1 MPKYISLMSDFGFKR
16 VFANPDYPHILINF
30 IESVLPELSIESIE
44 YIDTTQF
51 ADYVD
56 DRTSIFD
63 VFCRLHDGSFVI
75 VEMQQVRQEHYI
87 DRTILYGS
95 HVIQRQSQKG
105 KWNYELPRV
114 YVISL
119 INFRLFPN
127 DQSLVHTV
135 KLQSDQNPDQPFYDK
150 LNFIYIQL
158 PNISEEFSQNPNLE
172 HWLTMI
178 RNLHTREEPMSVDSD
193 TKFTKAMIDAMTLAE
208 FEKLTPEQ
216 KIIIDIAQYAETE
229 EYSKMWTA
237 HNDGKREGLRWIW
250 EIERLLFKPV
260 V

>member
-1 MPKYISLMSDFGFKR
+1 MPRYISLMSDFGFKR
-16 VFANPDYPHILINF
+16 VFANPDHPHILIGF
-30 IESVLPELSIESIE
+30 IESILPELSIESIE

-75 VEMQQVRQEHYI
+75 VEMQQVRQEHYV
-87 DRTILYGS
+87 DRTILYAS

-105 KWNYELPRV
+105 KWNYELPKV

-119 INFRLFPN
+119 LNFRLFRE
-127 DQSLVHTV
+127 DESLMHTV
-135 KLQSDQNPDQPFYDK
+135 KLQSDQIPDHPFYDK
-150 LNFIYIQL
+150 LNFVYIQL
-158 PNISEEFSQNPNLE
+158 PNITEEFSQHPNLE
-172 HWLTMI
+172 PWLTLI

-216 KIIIDIAQYAETE
+216 KIIIDIAQ
-229 EYSKMWTA
+229 
-237 HNDGKREGLRWIW
+237 
-250 EIERLLFKPV
+250 
-260 V
+260 